1 MGSAALALAFVA
13 KGALDCV
20 QMDSLQPWDVAAA
33 VLIIREAGGTVIDIK
48 GTLIKLT
55 RKKKKKKKYKFFKTI
70 IFIMR
75 IH

>member
-55 RKKKKKKKYKFFKTI
+55 KKKKRRNANFLKL
-70 IFIMR
+70 
-75 IH
+75 